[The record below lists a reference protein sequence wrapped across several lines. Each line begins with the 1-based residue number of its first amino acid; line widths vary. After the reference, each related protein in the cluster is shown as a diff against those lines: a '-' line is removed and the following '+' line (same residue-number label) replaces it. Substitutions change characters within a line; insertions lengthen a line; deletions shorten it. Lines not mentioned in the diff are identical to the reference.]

1 VLQVITGMEDEVVKL
16 IEDYTHPKI
25 RKVHLLKDSF
35 GAPLFPGYIFVE
47 MELDSDTY
55 RPVLDTPFVVQ
66 YLCPTSGIYP
76 LGDLDVSLVNDY
88 ECSSLEPGLLVE
100 VIGGSLCGLC
110 GILLSVD
117 FPRIT
122 IGVDIYG
129 EPVEFTFSIRHVR
142 VPGLIEVGLADK
154 KGGAE
159 SATHDSIHE

>member
-1 VLQVITGMEDEVVKL
+1 M
-16 IEDYTHPKI
+16 
-25 RKVHLLKDSF
+25 
-35 GAPLFPGYIFVE
+35 
-47 MELDSDTY
+47 
-55 RPVLDTPFVVQ
+55 VQ

-129 EPVEFTFSIRHVR
+129 EPVEFTFSIRHVQYLVLLR
-142 VPGLIEVGLADK
+142 
-154 KGGAE
+154 
-159 SATHDSIHE
+159 